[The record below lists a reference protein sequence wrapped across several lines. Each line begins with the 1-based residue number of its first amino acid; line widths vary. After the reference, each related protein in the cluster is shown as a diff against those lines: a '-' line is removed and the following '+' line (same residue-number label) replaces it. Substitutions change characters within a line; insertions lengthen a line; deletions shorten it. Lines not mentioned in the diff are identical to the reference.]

1 MKQLELDLR
10 STQERS
16 RTWYDIVVD
25 DRLRQREDVAFEERE
40 FERSQTRAFWR
51 SAREKLLVWTSG
63 ISRDLGYTATTEWLM
78 QKSAE
83 ATQIMRSLIPIYQVR
98 SVEDWKIGVR
108 FDGSLNLFAV
118 DPSGVEHD
126 ICRLMGYPE
135 I

>member
-51 SAREKLLVWTSG
+51 RRSPPRHTLKLGL
-63 ISRDLGYTATTEWLM
+63 
-78 QKSAE
+78 Q
-83 ATQIMRSLIPIYQVR
+83 
-98 SVEDWKIGVR
+98 
-108 FDGSLNLFAV
+108 
-118 DPSGVEHD
+118 
-126 ICRLMGYPE
+126 
-135 I
+135 